1 MEKYYF
7 IINPLAS
14 SGKAAVVWRDC
25 KNYLDKH
32 HIGYEVFMTSYEG
45 HATKLAADLTSN
57 EERTREKTI
66 IVIGG
71 DGTLGDVVSGIN
83 ISAQVTLAYIPGGS
97 GNDFAGSNR
106 ISKRPVKRL
115 KQILRR
121 KNVVWMD
128 YGIISYIQGELQQH
142 RFMVSSGLGL
152 DARICEGVQIS
163 PMKSFFNKLHIGKL
177 VYIEVGLKTIFK
189 EKPISVQMQLDG
201 VRTLELD
208 DVRYISIHVQPKEGG
223 GFIMAPQAEN
233 QDGLFDLCIVTC
245 KKRLQLIK
253 ILLASLLGKHVK
265 MRGVHIIRCASVSF
279 KTSERVCVHTDGEI
293 CGHLD
298 EFNVLC
304 EKRKLK
310 MIM

>member
-1 MEKYYF
+1 MDNYYF
-7 IINPLAS
+7 IVNPLAS

-32 HIGYEVFMTSYEG
+32 HIAYEVFMTSYGG
-45 HATKLAADLTSN
+45 HAAKLAAALTTS
-57 EERTREKTI
+57 EERTKDKTI

-83 ISAQVTLAYIPGGS
+83 ISAQVALAYIPGGS
-97 GNDFAGSNR
+97 GNDFAKSNH
-106 ISKRPVKRL
+106 ISKRPVRRL

-121 KNVVWMD
+121 KKIVWMD

-152 DARICEGVQIS
+152 DAKICEGVQIS
-163 PMKSFFNKLHIGKL
+163 PLKSFFNKFHIGRV
-177 VYIEVGLKTIFK
+177 VYIEVGLRAVFK
-189 EKPISVQMQLDG
+189 EKPISLQLQLDG
-201 VRTLELD
+201 VRTLELE
-208 DVRYISIHVQPKEGG
+208 DVRYISIQVQPSEGG
-223 GFIMAPQAEN
+223 GFKMAPKADN
-233 QDGLFDLCIVTC
+233 QDGVFDLCIVTTRR
-245 KKRLQLIK
+245 RLQLIQ
-253 ILLASLLGKHVK
+253 ILLASLFGRHVK
-265 MRGVHIIRCASVSF
+265 MRGVHMIRC
-279 KTSERVCVHTDGEI
+279 TSAAFRMSQSVCVHTDGEI
-293 CGHLD
+293 CGHLK